1 MSTSIT
7 VKCPRCDASICAQ
20 VRVDPGEP
28 MVRYYP
34 DGSGYPGYPPSI
46 EEIEDIE
53 YDCDCLDEA
62 SREGGRS
69 AYEEQVENLIF
80 DAEFTYDPEDY
91 YTGPDRLED
100 LD

>member
-1 MSTSIT
+1 MSTSVTIQ
-7 VKCPRCDASICAQ
+7 CPRCDASICAQ
-20 VRVDPGEP
+20 VKVDPGEP
-28 MVRYYP
+28 PVYYYR
-34 DGSGYPGYPPSI
+34 DGSGYPGSPPSI

-53 YDCDCLDEA
+53 YECDCLDLA
-62 SREGGRS
+62 RREGAGS
-69 AYEEQVENLIF
+69 TYEGEVEDLIF